1 MTVPLE
7 RGVFYLR
14 AEFLA
19 HTFIFG
25 AFPHAARAITAFGDK
40 SVPYR
45 FHNLFIFVK
54 SQFQRQY
61 LLIVS
66 ATPP

>member
-1 MTVPLE
+1 MAIPLE

-25 AFPHAARAITAFGDK
+25 AFSHPARAISAFGDK
-40 SVPYR
+40 PFPYR
-45 FHNLFIFVK
+45 FHNFFIFVQ

>member
-1 MTVPLE
+1 MAVPLE

-25 AFPHAARAITAFGDK
+25 AFSHAARTISAFGDK
-40 SVPYR
+40 SLAYR
-45 FHNLFIFVK
+45 FHNFFIFVK

-61 LLIVS
+61 LIIVS

>member
-25 AFPHAARAITAFGDK
+25 AFPHAARAITVFGDK

-45 FHNLFIFVK
+45 FHNLLIFVK

>member
-40 SVPYR
+40 SLPYR
-45 FHNLFIFVK
+45 FHNLPIFVK